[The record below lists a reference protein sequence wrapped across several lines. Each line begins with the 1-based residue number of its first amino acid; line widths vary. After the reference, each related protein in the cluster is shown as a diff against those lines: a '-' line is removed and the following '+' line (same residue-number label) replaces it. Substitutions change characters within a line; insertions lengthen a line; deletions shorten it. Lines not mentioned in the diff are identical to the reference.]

1 MEPKVLNKSVYVA
14 FGMIVL
20 FTGINALAV
29 KSTEAELPPY
39 FGAGLRFGA
48 AAIIIIILMLIL
60 RLPLPRGRSFVGAVL
75 FGILGSGISRA
86 LLYYA
91 LEKLP
96 SGPSMVLLALVP
108 LLTFLFACLHK
119 LENFSFKSLAG
130 SFLAVGG
137 IAVIVQGRINTD
149 MPILP
154 ALAVVGA
161 AACFAEATVIIKLF
175 PQSHPITTN
184 AVALTTGS
192 IFLFILSAL
201 SGEVPTFPSSITTW
215 ESLIYLIL
223 IGSVAT
229 FILTIYVINHWTASA
244 SSYQFVLFPII
255 TIILGVELAHEA
267 MSGGLFIGTSLVLSG
282 VYIGAIAKKG
292 VIKKISTGLSFK
304 RKARAPDC

>member
-1 MEPKVLNKSVYVA
+1 MEPKVPNRPVFVA

-29 KSTEAELPPY
+29 KSTETELPPF
-39 FGAGLRFGA
+39 FGAAIRFGA
-48 AAIIIIILMLIL
+48 AALIL
-60 RLPLPRGRSFVGAVL
+60 LIMVVLLHLPLPRGRSFLGAVI

-86 LLYYA
+86 LLYFA

-108 LLTFLFACLHK
+108 LLTFLFACMHK
-119 LENFSFKSLAG
+119 LEIFRWKSLAG

-137 IAVIVQGRINTD
+137 IAVIMQGRISTD
-149 MPILP
+149 MPVLP

-161 AACFAEATVIIKLF
+161 AACFAEATVVIKLF

-184 AVALTTGS
+184 AVALSTGS

-201 SGEVPTFPSSITTW
+201 SRETPTLPSSVTTW
-215 ESLIYLIL
+215 ESLLYLIV

-229 FILTIYVINHWTASA
+229 FILTVYVINHWTASA

-255 TIILGVELAHEA
+255 TIILGAWLAHET
-267 MSGGLFIGTSLVLSG
+267 MSTGLFIGTSLVLTG
-282 VYIGAIAKKG
+282 VYVGGITKKG
-292 VIKKISTGLSFK
+292 LVNSIFTELSARKKV
-304 RKARAPDC
+304 RATEH

>member
-1 MEPKVLNKSVYVA
+1 MEPIIPNRPVFVA
-14 FGMIVL
+14 FAMIVL

-29 KSTEAELPPY
+29 KSTEAELAP
-39 FGAGLRFGA
+39 FWGAAIRFGA
-48 AAIIIIILMLIL
+48 AAIILFILVLIL
-60 RLPLPRGRSFVGAVL
+60 HLPLPRGRSLMGAVI

-108 LLTFLFACLHK
+108 LLTFLFACMHK
-119 LENFSFKSLAG
+119 LEAFKLKSLAG

-137 IAVIVQGRINTD
+137 IAVIMQGRVGTD

-154 ALAVVGA
+154 VLAVVGA
-161 AACFAEATVIIKLF
+161 AACFAEATVVIKLF

-184 AVALTTGS
+184 AVALSTGS
-192 IFLFILSAL
+192 VFLFFLSAL
-201 SGEVPTFPSSITTW
+201 SRETPSLPSSVTTW
-215 ESLIYLIL
+215 ESLLYLIV

-229 FILTIYVINHWTASA
+229 FILTVYVINHWTASA

-255 TIILGVELAHEA
+255 TIILGAWLAHEA
-267 MSGGLFIGTSLVLSG
+267 MSGDLFLGSSLVLSG
-282 VYIGAIAKKG
+282 VYIGGIAKKG
-292 VIKKISTGLSFK
+292 LVKSMFNGLSV
-304 RKARAPDC
+304 RKKVRATDC

>member
-1 MEPKVLNKSVYVA
+1 MESKVPKQPVLVA

-29 KSTEAELPPY
+29 KSTEAELPPF

-48 AAIIIIILMLIL
+48 AAIVIIILMLIL

-108 LLTFLFACLHK
+108 LLTFLFACMHK
-119 LENFSFKSLAG
+119 LEIFSFKSLAG
-130 SFLAVGG
+130 SFLALGG

-161 AACFAEATVIIKLF
+161 AACFAEATVIIKIF

-201 SGEVPTFPSSITTW
+201 SGEVPTLPSSITTW

-244 SSYQFVLFPII
+244 SSYQYVLFPII

-267 MSGGLFIGTSLVLSG
+267 MSGGLVIGTCLVLSG

-292 VIKKISTGLSFK
+292 MIKSISTGLSFK

>member
-1 MEPKVLNKSVYVA
+1 MELKVPNRPVFVA
-14 FGMIVL
+14 FGLIVL

-48 AAIIIIILMLIL
+48 AAIILFILVLVL
-60 RLPLPRGRSFVGAVL
+60 RLPLPRGRSFIGAVF

-96 SGPSMVLLALVP
+96 SGPAMVLLALVP
-108 LLTFLFACLHK
+108 LLTFLFACMHK
-119 LENFSFKSLAG
+119 LEIFKWKSLAG

-137 IAVIVQGRINTD
+137 IAIIVHGRISTD
-149 MPILP
+149 MTILP

-184 AVALTTGS
+184 AVALSTGS

-201 SGEVPTFPSSITTW
+201 SRETPALPSSITTW
-215 ESLIYLIL
+215 ESLFYLIL

-255 TIILGVELAHEA
+255 TIILGAWLAHET
-267 MSGGLFIGTSLVLSG
+267 MSTGLFFGTSLVLSG
-282 VYIGAIAKKG
+282 VFIGGIAKKG
-292 VIKKISTGLSFK
+292 LVKSITTGLSV
-304 RKARAPDC
+304 RKKVRATDC